1 MSSSRRQKRASVVTA
16 FESMETSG
24 KNIRDRVMMRV
35 RIIIAFLQVVSSFGS
50 TMSFTLPSLFLSWI
64 GLLGVLDL
72 NVMGIVS
79 VDCLHATSHYD
90 RTLVMCLLPAGVVLL
105 LAVVHGVVS
114 RRWRVTKPHRVGWL
128 RDKCSQ
134 AALFLIF
141 LIYPSVCTAIFRCLP
156 CDELDNGERYL
167 RADASI
173 DCNGS
178 NRIAWLSFVWIAIL
192 VYPIGVPV
200 LFLFI
205 LWRARK
211 RVNPPCKKDER
222 LEDVIKKRDNDAS
235 IQHLSFLFGS
245 YKPFA
250 WWMECVEL
258 SRKVC
263 LTGFVVLFTEG
274 AVAQVA
280 FALIVQLLSM
290 WFVGYTQ
297 PFAEDTDNSV
307 QNMAHWAMTLTLIT
321 FLVVIAGQESAA
333 AGHAGNSLN
342 TVGLSILLVGLI
354 VAVLVLGL
362 LSVLTGTLPDVKPL
376 IGYVMTCDLLT
387 HA

>member
-1 MSSSRRQKRASVVTA
+1 MSVGSTSPNDCVCTATFYSDGNGTCQSCPEGASCVAGTTVWSMDVWSGWWREGVNHTIPRECPIEALCVGGRINGTRDPNAQCRRGSNGPFCGVCDHNWRRATGGVCVKCGSPAIEWIRFFVWWAVIMVCTIVALLVFRCIHHRHVGVSTTTMSSSRRQKRASVVTA

-141 LIYPSVCTAIFRCLP
+141 LIYPSVCTCVMCL
-156 CDELDNGERYL
+156 C
-167 RADASI
+167 
-173 DCNGS
+173 
-178 NRIAWLSFVWIAIL
+178 
-192 VYPIGVPV
+192 
-200 LFLFI
+200 
-205 LWRARK
+205 
-211 RVNPPCKKDER
+211 
-222 LEDVIKKRDNDAS
+222 VIS
-235 IQHLSFLFGS
+235 LC
-245 YKPFA
+245 
-250 WWMECVEL
+250 CV
-258 SRKVC
+258 
-263 LTGFVVLFTEG
+263 G
-274 AVAQVA
+274 
-280 FALIVQLLSM
+280 
-290 WFVGYTQ
+290 
-297 PFAEDTDNSV
+297 
-307 QNMAHWAMTLTLIT
+307 
-321 FLVVIAGQESAA
+321 
-333 AGHAGNSLN
+333 
-342 TVGLSILLVGLI
+342 
-354 VAVLVLGL
+354 
-362 LSVLTGTLPDVKPL
+362 
-376 IGYVMTCDLLT
+376 
-387 HA
+387 